1 MAKAIDFMDN
11 FGRNGSLSRNDAI
24 GAKQREVGCQ
34 PSGLTDAMPPSPAGV
49 ISNLLTPAQR
59 AKLNAIGDGKPA
71 EYPLG
76 HAGHALIRM
85 GLVYVNEL
93 GARHLPATSK

>member
-1 MAKAIDFMDN
+1 M
-11 FGRNGSLSRNDAI
+11 
-24 GAKQREVGCQ
+24 
-34 PSGLTDAMPPSPAGV
+34 
-49 ISNLLTPAQR
+49 TPAQH

-93 GARHLPATSK
+93 GARHLTDAGHKQREEQRP